1 MGVSIPQIITG
12 DSAAGAAQL
21 GYSVKFNARGQYSQQ
36 FATEYNTNDGCDL
49 AFTPSSNGNRRTWT
63 YSAWVKFCDKDGSGE
78 VLISGG
84 NGCSSHSDDV
94 RMGLYFDPNGTIVTD
109 LCGIGAFETSYM
121 KLKDFSAWY
130 HIVWQFDTTQPTAAN
145 RSIKSLY

>member
-63 YSAWVKFCDKDGSGE
+63 YSTWVKRSKIIGSQQSNQDTFMALFGHTA
-78 VLISGG
+78 SGASSYQCLLFHLNNDQLSVWVSG
-84 NGCSSHSDDV
+84 TGGGGAVTALSNAEYRDINGWYNICL
-94 RMGLYFDPNGTIVTD
+94 LY
-109 LCGIGAFETSYM
+109 TSPSPR
-121 KLKDFSAWY
+121 D
-130 HIVWQFDTTQPTAAN
+130 
-145 RSIKSLY
+145 